1 MCLSRSCIWY
11 IFLFLMLQQPPRTTR
26 TDPPFPTRRPSDRV
40 LDRPLRLDIADDAVA
55 GQLRRIADL
64 LETALLRQDDMRTLQ
79 HSMVGALRTIH
90 AVQRQQDRPDGDDET
105 DETRAAIEHAL
116 AVVEEG
122 QQALSQRLNHLAD
135 DRKSVV

>member
-79 HSMVGALRTIH
+79 HSMVGRSEENTSELQSLMRISY
-90 AVQRQQDRPDGDDET
+90 AVFCTKKKTKHVLTYERQS
-105 DETRAAIEHAL
+105 H
-116 AVVEEG
+116 
-122 QQALSQRLNHLAD
+122 
-135 DRKSVV
+135 RKYKSPSPRIIYNYH